1 MTRINL
7 VHPSELTDQHLMAEW
22 REIKMVPA
30 ALRRSLRTQTVQTV
44 FKKIPKDF
52 TLNKGHVTFF
62 YNKIDYLKDRYKAL
76 TKELFVRKFNI
87 ADRDI
92 SEIFD
97 DNIPLVFK
105 GNWSPTETDL
115 AIIRQRIEEKIAMK
129 RHWYKYMRKPLDL
142 EPSNV

>member
-30 ALRRSLRTQTVQTV
+30 ALRRSLRTQSIQTV
-44 FKKIPKDF
+44 VKKIPKDF

-62 YNKIDYLKDRYKAL
+62 YNKIDYLKERYKAL

-92 SEIFD
+92 EEIFD

-105 GNWSPTETDL
+105 GNWSPTEKDL
-115 AIIRQRIEEKIAMK
+115 VIIRQRIEEKIAMK
-129 RHWYKYMRKPLDL
+129 RHWYKYCRKPLHT
-142 EPSNV
+142 EE

>member
-30 ALRRSLRTQTVQTV
+30 ALRRSLRTQSIQTV
-44 FKKIPKDF
+44 VKKIPKDF

-62 YNKIDYLKDRYKAL
+62 YNKIDYLKERYKAL

-92 SEIFD
+92 EEIFD

-105 GNWSPTETDL
+105 GNWAPTEKDL
-115 AIIRQRIEEKIAMK
+115 VIIRQRIEEKIAMK
-129 RHWYKYMRKPLDL
+129 RHWYKYCRKPLHT
-142 EPSNV
+142 EE